1 MVCLP
6 QARCRWWRYVVPFLF
21 FVNFFL
27 CLGLLFN
34 YSILFVSLQDE
45 FQSGSTLTG
54 WLGSLSIALLCLLS
68 PVSNLLHPKLSR
80 RAVALVGM
88 TVYCA
93 GLFLTSL
100 VPALGYAFVTY
111 GVLTGV
117 GGNLVVS
124 ASIGM
129 TLDWFVTGNYSRAAA
144 IGFTGSTCGM
154 LSFSPLLT
162 AAITRYGWRGALRLF
177 SGGILAVGTLTGLL
191 FAEPPTA
198 EAEGKNDRVVKD
210 TSQDHKNSADTE
222 VAMQQIRAGGMEE
235 SGYSE
240 VQGTESTDP
249 DPRDIHDDDKDQ
261 GEVDKTEATEA
272 DDTSAPRKEPVHVD
286 TAITRGYLAMI
297 KDPEQWLWSIGNL
310 LAFLGVT
317 FFNINFASFLDGLHF
332 DDNQIASSIVIFASG
347 ELGGK
352 VLISVVGDWLPFSY
366 LYVLAGSI
374 LLCTV
379 TLGLLSI
386 AKTYTAIAVLAVVS
400 GFLRAG
406 VYSTSLVVA
415 TELFHK
421 TYGTS
426 GSLTLFMFPVGVG
439 TLASGLLSGILYDI
453 SGDYVLSL
461 IVIAAIFLC
470 GSAALLAIPLR
481 RRIRSRGLCSHET
494 HSIQG

>member
-21 FVNFFL
+21 FVQFFL

-45 FQSGSTLTG
+45 FQSGAALTG

-68 PVSNLLHPKLSR
+68 PISNLLHPKLSR

-117 GGNLVVS
+117 GGNLVTS
-124 ASIGM
+124 ACVRM
-129 TLDWFVTGNYSRAAA
+129 LLDWFATGNYSRAAA
-144 IGFTGSTCGM
+144 IGIMGPTCGM
-154 LSFSPLLT
+154 LSFSYLLT
-162 AAITRYGWRGALRLF
+162 ASITHYGWRGALRVF

-198 EAEGKNDRVVKD
+198 EDQNDSIIKG
-210 TSQDHKNSADTE
+210 TSQDQKNGADNAL
-222 VAMQQIRAGGMEE
+222 AMQQIHNGGMED
-235 SGYSE
+235 SGERE
-240 VQGTESTDP
+240 VPAADP
-249 DPRDIHDDDKDQ
+249 NSQDVHNGNKDD
-261 GEVDKTEATEA
+261 GEGDNTNVIEATEA
-272 DDTSAPRKEPVHVD
+272 DDTNAPQKEPMHVD
-286 TAITRGYLAMI
+286 TANSYGLLAMI
-297 KDPEQWLWSIGNL
+297 KDPEPWLWTIGKL
-310 LAFLGVT
+310 LAYLGLS
-317 FFNINFASFLDGLHF
+317 FFNINFASFLEGLHF
-332 DDNQIASSIVIFASG
+332 DVNQIASSIAIYASG

-352 VLISVVGDWLPFSY
+352 VLMAVVGDQLPFSY
-366 LYVLAGSI
+366 LYVLAGSCI
-374 LLCTV
+374 LSTV

-386 AKTYTAIAVLAVVS
+386 AKTFTAIAVLAVVS

-406 VYSTSLVVA
+406 VNATSLVVS
-415 TELFHK
+415 TELFQQ
-421 TYGTS
+421 TYGPNGT
-426 GSLTLFMFPVGVG
+426 LTLYLCPIGVG
-439 TLASGLLSGILYDI
+439 TLLGGLLSGILYDI

-470 GSAALLAIPLR
+470 GSVALLAIPLR